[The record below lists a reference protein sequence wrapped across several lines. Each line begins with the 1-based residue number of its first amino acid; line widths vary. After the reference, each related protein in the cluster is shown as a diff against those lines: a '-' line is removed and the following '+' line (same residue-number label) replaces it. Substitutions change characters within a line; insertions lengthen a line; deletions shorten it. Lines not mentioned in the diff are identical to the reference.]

1 VRPAVPLRALLG
13 AMVLLLAGCS
23 TDTTVEATTQLSV
36 EGTDRL
42 AFEPTEFAVPAGEE
56 VTLRLTAGE
65 AVGHDFVVE
74 GAEAQGAA
82 GDQSDEGGAVAAGD
96 LAVAH
101 ADPGQTVTG
110 TFTIDRPGTYEV
122 YCSIPGH
129 REAGMAGI
137 LTVAAGA

>member
-1 VRPAVPLRALLG
+1 VRPALPLRALLG
-13 AMVLLLAGCS
+13 AMVLLLAGCG

-42 AFEPTEFAVPAGEE
+42 AFEPAEFAVPAAEE

-65 AVGHDFVVE
+65 AVGHDFVIE

-82 GDQSDEGGAVAAGD
+82 GDQGNAVASGD

-110 TFTIDRPGTYEV
+110 TFTIDEPGTYEV

-129 REAGMAGI
+129 RKAGMAGT